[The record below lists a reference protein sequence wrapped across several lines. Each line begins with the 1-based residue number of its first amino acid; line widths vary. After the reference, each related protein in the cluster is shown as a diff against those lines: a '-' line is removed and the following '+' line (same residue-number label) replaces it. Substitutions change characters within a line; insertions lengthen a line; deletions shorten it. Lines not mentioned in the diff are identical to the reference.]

1 MNATA
6 GAGGLAGLWRSLS
19 GTRPA
24 AASSAPAPAPAP
36 VPAGVLPIEPTHY
49 QRLGLPED
57 CTEAEIEIAWHRVAA
72 GLLPPRPPGERL
84 KPPAASAGTAE
95 EARTEQMRSDDRRLA
110 RADTR
115 HVHEPRR
122 QPAQRVRGLLPDQG
136 TPHGQPVD
144 LVGHHVLHRDRDRVV
159 GGEGVVLEQC
169 VEHRSGDQ
177 VLAEH

>member
-110 RADTR
+110 RAVLGDP
-115 HVHEPRR
+115 VRR
-122 QPAQRVRGLLPDQG
+122 AVYDAWLARERAARPPQGWMSKLRG
-136 TPHGQPVD
+136 
-144 LVGHHVLHRDRDRVV
+144 R
-159 GGEGVVLEQC
+159 
-169 VEHRSGDQ
+169 
-177 VLAEH
+177 